1 MSLQDRLDAL
11 KDRIEGGGRANQA
24 IARATRELIAS
35 GQVEC
40 ARRAGEVAP
49 SFELLDENLDRVRS
63 EDLLRQGP
71 LVASFYCGAWSPF
84 CELELRALEEAR
96 SSIAER
102 GATMVALTTEGS
114 AESRRLAQRAKLG
127 FRILTDPQGAVAA
140 AFGLRIP

>member
-11 KDRIEGGGRANQA
+11 KERIEGGGRANQA

-35 GQVEC
+35 GKVEC

-71 LVASFYCGAWSPF
+71 LVASFYCGSWSP
-84 CELELRALEEAR
+84 LRELRAAGSRGSPVEHRGAR
-96 SSIAER
+96 SDH
-102 GATMVALTTEGS
+102 
-114 AESRRLAQRAKLG
+114 RLR
-127 FRILTDPQGAVAA
+127 
-140 AFGLRIP
+140 